1 MDGVYNNSPVRL
13 MWNQMKSA
21 WEHSEVVFLHMLI
34 RTDFDAG
41 YKGVC
46 LGGSWKPSEAAVVGV
61 LCVLEQRGLK

>member
-1 MDGVYNNSPVRL
+1 
-13 MWNQMKSA
+13 MKSA

-61 LCVLEQRGLK
+61 LCVLEQGGLK